1 MNKETKFVQE
11 EKANVNWLMN
21 KLRAVEAER
30 DKLVDRINRLEETNV
45 CLRIKLQAVKIYVPN
60 EVYIKK
66 VIIPLDIDDD
76 EPDEYDCDETSFE

>member
-1 MNKETKFVQE
+1 MRRLDEV
-11 EKANVNWLMN
+11 
-21 KLRAVEAER
+21 
-30 DKLVDRINRLEETNV
+30 VDRINRLEETNV

-76 EPDEYDCDETSFE
+76 EPDEYVGILNCFRQRMAVSTRGGEEFLLFVQILTLC